1 MSGNNSNDVL
11 AEQIRQI
18 NATMGKI
25 ESQLDSVSSSMAQFV
40 EFRKEAEFL
49 NQKLSKLEQSRN
61 HQIEEIRELQL
72 KVNSQQTLNKI
83 IQTLTGI
90 GASTGLAI
98 AIFIAGSNRAT
109 DAQINT
115 MDSDIKLLRYQV
127 TQNLSK
133 PSVQVNTNDG
143 KKQD

>member
-1 MSGNNSNDVL
+1 MSGNSNEVL
-11 AEQIRQI
+11 AEQVRQI
-18 NATMGKI
+18 NATMAKI
-25 ESQLDSVSSSMAQFV
+25 ETQLDSVSNSMAQFV

-49 NQKLSKLEQSRN
+49 NQKIQKLEQSRN
-61 HQIEEIRELQL
+61 HQVDDIRELQL

-90 GASTGLAI
+90 GTTVGLAI

-133 PSVQVNTNDG
+133 PSVQVNTNDA